1 MKIETWFLINLTD
14 TKPNRE
20 LGNLK
25 ELKRSIEEIGLI
37 CPLAIDEN
45 GKLLAGRRRY
55 KALMEL
61 GWEEVS
67 CVVYPAGDDA
77 LALRVTI
84 DENQRH
90 KPYTEP
96 EAAAFVKQYD
106 EVMRERAKNELLL
119 ADNKKSES
127 KPAHRPK
134 EAWTQEKTAE
144 ALGISQPTVAQSIKI
159 AEHVEDHPEDAKLK
173 GKQILKKITEEKKT
187 KTIEK
192 KATLSK
198 LSEEETKQREDEL
211 REGLEAFKS
220 LPRVVGE
227 VLGSRYTDDAQ
238 ILEDKLYFYMTRVEW
253 HVVLKAVR
261 KNLKNRPHYPTSVA
275 IKTLTKTVRAAALKV
290 NKDFVFEEGGDRIYR
305 LVEAALKELAIVT
318 IEDESVPTSERVYK
332 IERLKK

>member
-25 ELKRSIEEIGLI
+25 ELKKSIEEIGLI
-37 CPLAIDEN
+37 CPLAIDEK
-45 GKLLAGRRRY
+45 GRLLAGRRRY

-61 GWEEVS
+61 GWEEVE
-67 CVVYPAGDDA
+67 CVVYPTGDDA
-77 LALRVTI
+77 LALRVTV
-84 DENQRH
+84 DENIRRKQ
-90 KPYTEP
+90 YTEP
-96 EAAAFVKQYD
+96 EMAAFVKQYD
-106 EVMRERAKNELLL
+106 EIMRAKYGSVKRGERTDLTSFAANEVEPWSQ
-119 ADNKKSES
+119 D
-127 KPAHRPK
+127 
-134 EAWTQEKTAE
+134 KTAE
-144 ALGISQPTVAQSIKI
+144 ALGVTQPTVAKAIKI

-187 KTIEK
+187 KTIER

-211 REGLEAFKS
+211 REGLEAFRA

-227 VLGSRYTDDAQ
+227 VLGSRYMEDSQ

-253 HVVLKAVR
+253 YVVRKAVR
-261 KNLKNRPHYPTSVA
+261 KNLKNRPHYPTTVA

-305 LVEAALKELAIVT
+305 LVEAALRELAIVT
-318 IEDESVPTSERVYK
+318 IEDESVPTSERIYK